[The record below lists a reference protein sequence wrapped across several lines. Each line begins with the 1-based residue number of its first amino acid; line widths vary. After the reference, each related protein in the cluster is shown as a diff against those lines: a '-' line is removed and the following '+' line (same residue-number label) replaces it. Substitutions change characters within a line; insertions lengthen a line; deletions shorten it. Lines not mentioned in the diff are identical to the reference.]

1 MARTNYSED
10 FEMFWK
16 KWPGRR
22 DAVNDTYAKVGKAET
37 YDVWQGEKP
46 CDNGMKMDDEDRQDA
61 YSAVTSNKFNYSSKQ
76 YLLDCVR
83 WLKRRRWEDF
93 L

>member
-1 MARTNYSED
+1 MRTNYSKD
-10 FEMFWK
+10 FDAFWR

-22 DAVNDTYAKVGKAET
+22 DVVNDTYSKVGKAEAHE
-37 YDVWQGEKP
+37 VWCGKKP
-46 CDNGMKMDDEDRQDA
+46 CDNGMKMDDEDKIDA
-61 YSAVTSNKFNYSSKQ
+61 FTAVCTTKFKYSSKQ

-83 WLKRRRWEDF
+83 WLKRRRWDDF